1 MLYWYTGTPCHCGTA
16 GVHPDFCCFYAF
28 SVPVNDAIQPY
39 QISSSMNNFD
49 PLPIFQKRDNAAL
62 RLHTGDTFEK
72 NIFRISMRMIH
83 LNTFYRSIGNIKNMI
98 RMIDEHSL
106 RCEHILSSFS
116 LLLSE
121 KIFHPVDSLCNQSG
135 FV

>member
-1 MLYWYTGTPCHCGTA
+1 MGGHWACASLRGMRF
-16 GVHPDFCCFYAF
+16 FCCFYAF

-62 RLHTGDTFEK
+62 LLHTGDAFEK
-72 NIFRISMRMIH
+72 NIFRISMRMINP
-83 LNTFYRSIGNIKNMI
+83 NTFYRSIGNIKNMI
-98 RMIDEHSL
+98 RTIDEHSL

-121 KIFHPVDSLCNQSG
+121 KIFHTVDSLCNQSG

>member
-1 MLYWYTGTPCHCGTA
+1 MGGHWACASLRGMRF
-16 GVHPDFCCFYAF
+16 FCCFYAF

-39 QISSSMNNFD
+39 QISSSMNDFD

-62 RLHTGDTFEK
+62 LLHTRDTFEK
-72 NIFRISMRMIH
+72 NIFRISMRMINP
-83 LNTFYRSIGNIKNMI
+83 NTFYRSIGNIKNMI
-98 RMIDEHSL
+98 RTIDEHSLKHSL

-116 LLLSE
+116 LPLSE
-121 KIFHPVDSLCNQSG
+121 KIFHPAYSLCNQSG